1 MQGRHR
7 GCRGLGGSSGKL
19 GRGGGGGL
27 GSEVFADKTVVL
39 SSGSRVGVLAEAGA
53 ILTLLLL
60 SMGPQASQMTSPA
73 VVSFSLKQSHGPT
86 LSVCFEDEVPLQ
98 GLTQLLVIISRGGC
112 GVAVTHAAG

>member
-1 MQGRHR
+1 M
-7 GCRGLGGSSGKL
+7 
-19 GRGGGGGL
+19 
-27 GSEVFADKTVVL
+27 FADKTVVL

-53 ILTLLLL
+53 ILTLLL

-73 VVSFSLKQSHGPT
+73 VVSFSLKQSHGPA

-98 GLTQLLVIISRGGC
+98 GLTQLLVVIISRGGC